1 MRAVRLIVA
10 YSEVLMTM
18 LEKAAFWATFWAVA
32 LSVVSIAASQ
42 VLLGVALLAL
52 IALRRKPEL
61 PVYILPLS
69 LYFVGTLI
77 AGFVSGSPLVGMPQY
92 KKFFVFL
99 ILICVLNTFRTVREV
114 RLLLLAVIAAAS
126 ASGLWSLEQYWRK
139 WNYAREHGLNFSISY
154 IVDRITGFMS
164 HWMTFSGHMMIALLA
179 LAALVLFAALRK
191 KDWIWIALSGLL
203 IGVALILAQT
213 RAMWI
218 GAAVALIYLVWQR
231 DKRLL
236 LALPVLAGGVFVAS
250 PENVQQRVVSIVHE
264 RGQIDSNAHRRATWA
279 IGWEIVKAHP
289 LTGIGPQM
297 VKYRYNDYVP
307 AWLRPLPE
315 GYYEHLHNIYF
326 QTAAE
331 RGVPTLLMLLW
342 MIAWIMRDAWR
353 ALKTLAA
360 GPGDARFA
368 LQAILAIMISVL
380 VSGLVENNLG
390 DSEVLMLFLGI
401 SQCVYAVTAEPV
413 IRKS

>member
-1 MRAVRLIVA
+1 
-10 YSEVLMTM
+10 MTNRDSM
-18 LEKAAFWATFWAVA
+18 VEKAAFWATFWAVA

-42 VLLGVALLAL
+42 ILLGVALLAL
-52 IALRRKPEL
+52 IGLRRKPQL

-69 LYFVGTLI
+69 LYVVGTLI
-77 AGFVSGSPLVGMPQY
+77 AGIASGFPMLGMPQY

-99 ILICVLNTFRTVREV
+99 ILICVANTFRTAKEV
-114 RLLLLAVIAAAS
+114 RWLLLAVIAAAS
-126 ASGLWSLEQYWRK
+126 ASGVWGLEQYWRK
-139 WNYAREHGLNFSISY
+139 WTYARAHGLNFSITY

-179 LAALVLFAALRK
+179 LVAFLFFAAKDK
-191 KDWIWIALSGLL
+191 KDWRWMAPAGLVL
-203 IGVALILAQT
+203 GTALILAQT

-218 GAAVALIYLVWQR
+218 GAAAGLIYLAWQR
-231 DKRLL
+231 DKRLVL
-236 LALPVLAGGVFVAS
+236 TLPVLAGVLYVAS
-250 PENVQQRVVSIVHE
+250 PENVQQRMVSIVHE
-264 RGQIDSNAHRRATWA
+264 RGQVDSNSHRKATWA

-289 LTGIGPQM
+289 ITGIGPQM
-297 VKYRYNDYVP
+297 VKYRYNDWVP

-342 MIAWIMRDAWR
+342 MIAWILRDAWR
-353 ALKTLAA
+353 GLKALPA
-360 GPGDARFA
+360 GPCGERFA
-368 LQAILAIMISVL
+368 LHAILAIMISIL
-380 VSGLVENNLG
+380 VSGLLENNLG

-401 SQCVYAVTAEPV
+401 SQCVYAVIPPA
-413 IRKS
+413 IQKS

>member
-1 MRAVRLIVA
+1 
-10 YSEVLMTM
+10 MTNRDSIF
-18 LEKAAFWATFWAVA
+18 EKAAFWATFWAVA

-42 VLLGVALLAL
+42 ILLGAALLAL
-52 IALRRKPEL
+52 ICRGRKPQL

-69 LYFVGTLI
+69 LYVAGTFI
-77 AGFVSGSPLVGMPQY
+77 AGIASGSPLLGMPQY

-99 ILICVLNTFRTVREV
+99 ILICVANTFRKVKQVRW
-114 RLLLLAVIAAAS
+114 LLLAVIAVS
-126 ASGLWSLEQYWRK
+126 IASGAWGLEQYWRK
-139 WNYAREHGLNFSISY
+139 WTYARAHGLNFSITY

-179 LAALVLFAALRK
+179 LVAFLFFAAISRK
-191 KDWIWIALSGLL
+191 ELWWIAPAGLV
-203 IGVALILAQT
+203 ISAALILAQT

-218 GAAVALIYLVWQR
+218 GAAVGLIYLVWQR
-231 DKRLL
+231 DKRLIIT
-236 LALPVLAGGVFVAS
+236 LPVLAGVLYVAS
-250 PENVQQRVVSIVHE
+250 PENVQQRMVSIVHE
-264 RGQIDSNAHRRATWA
+264 RGKVDSNSHRKATWA

-289 LTGIGPQM
+289 ITGIGPQM
-297 VKYRYNDYVP
+297 VKYRYNDWVP

-353 ALKTLAA
+353 GLKALAA
-360 GPGDARFA
+360 GPGDERFA
-368 LQAILAIMISVL
+368 LNAILAIMISIL
-380 VSGLVENNLG
+380 VSGLLENNLG
-390 DSEVLMLFLGI
+390 DSEVLMVFLGI
-401 SQCVYAVTAEPV
+401 SQCVYAVIPPV
-413 IRKS
+413 TLKS